1 MRTLRGRAARTEGGQ
16 VLVIVA
22 LGLVVL
28 LGAAAFTIDLGRRA
42 AEERY
47 LQNAAD
53 AAALAGCRALIAGAT
68 DSAAQQEADDVARAN
83 LSASPS
89 GTDAVLP
96 AVGDALAY
104 ADGHAGDPAFLEAG
118 ILISSS
124 SVRVAIT
131 DYVSAT
137 VGAIVGAPKLKAQGR
152 ARCEP
157 QGGPAVPIVARR
169 YANPPG
175 PANGFVDYM
184 ATSGTSGIGQVD
196 TNQTVD
202 GSGLIGYA
210 GTGRTPASETDPGP
224 VYDLYGPGA
233 KASNANDFRGFIA
246 LDVRNFQ
253 DTTSRIYYN
262 KVTSGTNVQTLKGM
276 QGEYLLTGRYPG
288 PMFPPVTSP
297 ADPNDQVAV
306 MSGNDS
312 NMVVGNFDKV
322 FDVGDRVLLALY
334 NGTVMEIP
342 DFSIAPPAAFVLP
355 ANGTTLMGPSF
366 TVSRNDAFT
375 STVTLRLRGDT
386 DAAASG
392 HPEFNIVPDPA
403 VTPPAAGFM
412 NEPTWS
418 SNVFIPAK
426 QGTRIDTSNIQ
437 TNTIP
442 PGIYSVWLEGKSGDP
457 YYQTR
462 RVPVPVQV
470 GGAVRDFSLQNSTTT
485 GSVASLGASLTLPII
500 VSTAKSNNAASW
512 GSATNA
518 VSLTW
523 DSASFTD
530 CSLTP
535 KAIAPGQITFS
546 PSSPALVPTEAGAS
560 ADLTIS
566 TVGLNAG
573 CYRFNVRGTGTN
585 GAGQPV
591 THIQPVTFTV
601 ATSASSGSYVDII
614 GFAVFK
620 VTGIDANSIS
630 GQAVSG
636 AYADPQALALMR
648 AMEPRLV
655 DW

>member
-1 MRTLRGRAARTEGGQ
+1 

-53 AAALAGCRALIAGAT
+53 AAALAGCRALINGAT
-68 DSAAQQEADDVARAN
+68 DSAAKQAADTVARAN
-83 LSASPS
+83 LTASPS
-89 GTDAVLP
+89 GTDFSLP
-96 AVGDALAY
+96 AVADPLVY
-104 ADGHAGDPAFLEAG
+104 ADGHAGDPSYLDAG
-118 ILISSS
+118 ILVSTA

-131 DYVSAT
+131 TYVPAT
-137 VGAIVGAPKLKAQGR
+137 IGAIVGAPNLKAQGR

-184 ATSGTSGIGQVD
+184 ATSGTSTVGQVD
-196 TNQTVD
+196 TNQTID
-202 GSGLIGYA
+202 ANGLIGYS

-224 VYDLYGPGA
+224 EFELYGPGA
-233 KASNANDFRGFIA
+233 KATNANDFRGFIA

-253 DTTSRIYYN
+253 DTTSRIYYHG
-262 KVTSGTNVQTLKGM
+262 VTAGTSVQTLKNM
-276 QGEYLLTGRYPG
+276 QGDYLLTGRYPG
-288 PMFPPVTSP
+288 PMFPAVTSP

-312 NMVVGNFDKV
+312 NMVVGNFDRV
-322 FDVGDRVLLALY
+322 FDVDDRVLLALY

-342 DFSIAPPAAFVLP
+342 DFSISPPAAFVLP
-355 ANGTTLMGPSF
+355 ATGITATGPSF
-366 TVSRNDAFT
+366 TVSKNDAFT
-375 STVTLRLRGDT
+375 STVTLKLRGDFGAT
-386 DAAASG
+386 LAG
-392 HPEFNIVPDPA
+392 HPEYNIVPDPA

-418 SNVFIPAK
+418 TNVFVPAK
-426 QGTRIDTSNIQ
+426 QGTRVDTSNIQ

-442 PGIYSVWLEGKSGDP
+442 AGIYTVWLEGKSGDP

-462 RVPVPVQV
+462 RVAVPVQI
-470 GGAVRDFSLQNSTTT
+470 GGALRDFSLQNSTTT
-485 GSVASLGASLTLPII
+485 GSVASLGGSLTLPII
-500 VSTAKSNNAASW
+500 VSTDKSTKVTSW
-512 GSATNA
+512 GSTNA
-518 VSLTW
+518 VSVSW
-523 DSASFTD
+523 DTDSFTD

-535 KAIAPGQITFS
+535 KTIAPGQITFS
-546 PSSPALVPTEAGAS
+546 PGTSLVPNEAGAS
-560 ADLTIS
+560 TNLTIS

-573 CYRFNVRGTGTN
+573 CYRFNVRASGTN
-585 GAGQPV
+585 AAGQPV
-591 THIQPVTFTV
+591 THIQPITFTV

-620 VTGIDANSIS
+620 ITDISANSIS
-630 GQAVSG
+630 GRAVSG
-636 AYADPQALALMR
+636 AYADPTANTLMR
-648 AMEPRLV
+648 AMQPRLV